1 MPIFSGLHSEYQRYA
16 FSCGVPALDSYL
28 KERARLDVKRGMCA
42 VHVLVEGTTIIG
54 FYTLS
59 AFTLQLQSL
68 PREIAKKYPAN
79 MLLPCWLIGRLA
91 VDLKFRKQNFGQ
103 VLLTD
108 AFKNALTL
116 SEKAGGYCVIVDA
129 KNEEVKPF
137 YEKYGFKPVVDD
149 ELRLYLP
156 LSMIPRG
163 QKNHG

>member
-1 MPIFSGLHSEYQRYA
+1 MRTA

-42 VHVLVEGTTIIG
+42 IHVLVEDVTIIG

-68 PREIAKKYPAN
+68 PQEIVKKYPAN

-91 VDLKFRKQNFGQ
+91 VDQKFQKQNFGQ
-103 VLLTD
+103 LLLAD
-108 AFKNALTL
+108 ALQNVLTL

-129 KNEEVKPF
+129 KNEGVKPF
-137 YEKYGFKPVVDD
+137 YEKYGFKSIIDD
-149 ELRLYLP
+149 KLRLYLP
-156 LSMIPRG
+156 LSAIPKLG
-163 QKNHG
+163 DL

>member
-1 MPIFSGLHSEYQRYA
+1 MPIFSELRPEYEKAA

-42 VHVLVEGTTIIG
+42 VHVLTEGTTIIG

-91 VDLKFRKQNFGQ
+91 VDLKFQKQNFGQ
-103 VLLTD
+103 ILLAD
-108 AFKNALTL
+108 ALQNIVTL
-116 SEKAGGYCVIVDA
+116 SEKAAVIV
-129 KNEEVKPF
+129 
-137 YEKYGFKPVVDD
+137 
-149 ELRLYLP
+149 
-156 LSMIPRG
+156 LS
-163 QKNHG
+163 